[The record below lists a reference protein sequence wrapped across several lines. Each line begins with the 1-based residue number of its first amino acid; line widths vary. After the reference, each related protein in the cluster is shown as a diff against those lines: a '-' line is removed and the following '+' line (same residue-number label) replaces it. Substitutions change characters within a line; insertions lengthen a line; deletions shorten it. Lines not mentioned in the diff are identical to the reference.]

1 MILQRLFRSATTLS
15 AMRFLLGLMAAACLL
30 VGTATWNWS
39 MTGDAFGQ
47 ISQGKI
53 TVLRDATLATGPD
66 AHRPP
71 ADATPIKLPH
81 YFKETSPEFVDYQLA
96 LQVQASPLN
105 ASRMALCVPRWSAK
119 ASVWIDGH
127 SIFSQAHERL
137 NAIDLLRPAFVPLP
151 IDLSPGE
158 HRIDIRLQNVNGTFP
173 GLSEVWFGEHN
184 NLEKQCGRLQD
195 LQIGVRIGG
204 LFLMLFILFVS
215 VFVYASLRDDL
226 SLCFVLMSLSLGLY
240 TAVSLGWLGFLDE
253 RSQIIWFMV
262 TSTAN
267 GFISIFAVLRLL
279 NIRRRSL
286 DKGLLGVVVL
296 AYAVLAWLPI
306 ADSQT
311 WLAFVGLFQ
320 LPTTCVLA
328 FMLMWHAASKSHFW
342 SDYGFA
348 LTMFFGVAANV
359 MDIARAQGLWPYPVL
374 SMAYWVSPLLAL
386 AIGLL
391 SIERLVRY
399 LRYRKEAAEQLKKEL
414 AEQRTALLASNNAL
428 SQQREKILLSEER
441 HRLVSDMHDGLGSQ
455 LVSASALLKSG
466 HRQDALAQEVSD
478 LIDHAL
484 LDLRSML
491 DVFSN
496 HQLADAA
503 GSEDTVSVLLGMLR
517 HRLAPV
523 FRSQNIAF
531 DWQSEALPHDF
542 LVSDRER
549 LQLLRLLQEAFSN
562 IIKHAKASTIA
573 LKSHVSD
580 NVIVFEV
587 SDDGQGIDT
596 ANAGAVKRGGHGMAN
611 MADRAA
617 RLGAQLQL
625 ESSAKGTSV
634 RVVFKR

>member
-1 MILQRLFRSATTLS
+1 MILQRPFLNPTWSMAL
-15 AMRFLLGLMAAACLL
+15 RFFLGLLATACVLL
-30 VGTATWNWS
+30 GTATWNWS
-39 MTGDAFGQ
+39 MTADAFGQ

-53 TVLRDATLATGPD
+53 TVLRYATLATGRD
-66 AHRPP
+66 ARSL
-71 ADATPIKLPH
+71 AEAAATSVTLPH
-81 YFKETSPEFVDYQLA
+81 RIQDRSAGFAHYQLELKVA
-96 LQVQASPLN
+96 DSAP
-105 ASRMALCVPRWSAK
+105 RMALCVPRWSAN
-119 ASVWIDGH
+119 ANIWIDGQH
-127 SIFSQAHERL
+127 LVSQAQERL
-137 NAIDLLRPAFVPLP
+137 DVRSILRPTFVPLP
-151 IDLSPGE
+151 VDLGPGV
-158 HRIDIRLQNVNGTFP
+158 HRVDIRLRTLMGTFP
-173 GLSEVWFGEHN
+173 GLSEVWLGPQT
-184 NLEKQCGRLQD
+184 LLAQQCGQLQD
-195 LQIGVRIGG
+195 VQVGMRLGG
-204 LFLMLFILFVS
+204 LMLMLFITFVS
-215 VFVYASLRDDL
+215 FFVFASQRDA
-226 SLCFVLMSLSLGLY
+226 LSLGFVMVGVGWCLHNLV
-240 TAVSLGWLGFLDE
+240 TLGWLGTHGD
-253 RSQIIWFMV
+253 SSWITWFMV
-262 TSTAN
+262 TRPMPGIA
-267 GFISIFAVLRLL
+267 GLFVALRLL
-279 NIRRRSL
+279 EIQRRSL
-286 DKGLLGVVVL
+286 DWGLLGLTVL
-296 AYAVLAWLPI
+296 AYALLAWLPV
-306 ADSQT
+306 ADWQT
-311 WLAFVGLFQ
+311 WLVGIGLF
-320 LPTTCVLA
+320 LAPANLVLA
-328 FMLMWHAASKSHFW
+328 FVLMWHAAAKSRFW
-342 SDYGFA
+342 SDYAFA
-348 LTMFFGVAANV
+348 LTIFFGVWANG
-359 MDIARAQGLWPYPVL
+359 MDLARAKGLLPYSVL
-374 SMAYWVSPLLAL
+374 SMTYWIAPLVAL

-391 SIERLVRY
+391 VIERLVRY
-399 LRYRKEAAEQLKKEL
+399 LRYRKEAAAQLKREL
-414 AEQRTALLASNNAL
+414 AEQRVALAASNNAL
-428 SQQREKILLSEER
+428 NQQREKILLSEER

-466 HRQDALAQEVSD
+466 HRQDALALEVSD

-496 HQLADAA
+496 PQHADAA